1 MKKLLL
7 LLVLCLGTTVSFSQI
22 LEFNDISKRDFNG
35 VFSIKDQNEKVMGY
49 YTYYEL
55 EREEKGMRLYEFS
68 FVDKQLGGVKK
79 YSLSIHKRAEI
90 NNVVFNDKYLLISYD
105 DIKNKKIVFTTIS
118 PEGEKVGY
126 NEFLVDKK
134 KNVTGDFY
142 PSAGDGF
149 YMVKANIVKGRTGYI
164 LQKYD
169 NDLKMIW
176 TQEVMPDPKGKVKYI
191 SVEDIQVSNDRLII
205 AQNTGL
211 SAQKYRL
218 NIVGF
223 DVAAGSKVFDYETY
237 DGTSTP
243 AYNAMKFEDNGD
255 LLLSGTYENKE
266 YFNDTNYDGVYILK
280 LSSEGKK
287 LIYTKV
293 SYKEE
298 IQEILKATSRS
309 NGLGSKDKL
318 FLEDVIHEGGSY
330 YIVGEMFK
338 KNIQASNLGGAFALA
353 QGIRDMVTGKY
364 IGWENSNDKTPTF
377 TFEIMDYMVIQFDE
391 QGQYISTKPLMKEK
405 YNKISVY
412 YPYNSMGG
420 LRLAR
425 TMNYFGWFDYG
436 FTTHNPVDSKTIM
449 VCSDQS
455 TKRPDVYYYE
465 LDNQFRKNTIDLKNR
480 AKVLLDDEAKVNY
493 FRVLK
498 NESTNVVVVYY
509 QRKLKKASLT
519 MEQITNTVN
528 Q

>member
-7 LLVLCLGTTVSFSQI
+7 LCVLCLCAPIAFSQI

-35 VFSIKDQNEKVMGY
+35 VMSIRDQKENVMGY

-55 EREEKGMRLYEFS
+55 EKEGKGMRLYEFA
-68 FVDKQLGGVKK
+68 FADKQLGGIKK

-105 DIKNKKIVFTTIS
+105 DIKNKKLVFTTVNTQ
-118 PEGEKVGY
+118 GEQVGY
-126 NEFLVDKK
+126 NEFEVDKR

-149 YMVKANIVKGRTGYI
+149 YLVKPNIVKGRTGYI

-169 NDLKMIW
+169 NGLKVVW
-176 TQEVMPDPKGKVKYI
+176 TQEVIPEQNSKIRYI
-191 SVEDIQVSNDRLII
+191 SVEDILVSNNRLIV

-211 SAQKYRL
+211 SEKKYRM
-218 NIVGF
+218 NVVGF
-223 DVAAGSKVFDYETY
+223 DAAGGSKVFDYETY

-243 AYNAMKFEDNGD
+243 IYNAMKFEDNGD
-255 LLLSGTYENKE
+255 LLLSGTYEDKD
-266 YFNDTNYDGVYILK
+266 YINDINYDGVYILK
-280 LSSEGKK
+280 LSNEGKK
-287 LIYTKV
+287 LMFTKV
-293 SYKEE
+293 SYKEK
-298 IQEILKATSRS
+298 IQEIMKATSRS
-309 NGLGSKDKL
+309 KGLGSKDKL
-318 FLEDVIHEGGSY
+318 FLEDVVHEGGAY

-353 QGIRDMVTGKY
+353 QGIRDLVTGKY
-364 IGWENSNDKTPTF
+364 IGWDNSSTNAPTY
-377 TFEIMDYMVIQFDE
+377 TFEIMDYIVIKFDE
-391 QGQYISTKPLMKEK
+391 QGQYVSTKPLMKEK

-412 YPYNSMGG
+412 HPYNNMGG

-425 TMNYFGWFDYG
+425 TMRYFGWFDYG
-436 FTTHNPVDSKTIM
+436 FTTQNTVDGKNIM

-455 TKRPDVYYYE
+455 TNKPDVYFYE
-465 LDNQFRKNTIDLKNR
+465 LENQYRKNTVDLKNR
-480 AKVLLDDEAKVNY
+480 AKVLLDGDAKVNY

-498 NESTNVVVVYY
+498 NEGENIVVVYY
-509 QRKLKKASLT
+509 QRKLKKASVT
-519 MEQITNTVN
+519 MEQITQTVR